1 MSDKNLRGQA
11 LGLVETRGF
20 IPMIE
25 AADAMTKTA
34 VVGLTKWVQIDPA
47 LCTAMVR
54 GDVGAVTAAVE
65 AGAAAAK
72 RLGEVV
78 RAHVIPMPWESLEDP
93 LLK

>member
-1 MSDKNLRGQA
+1 MKGVNPRGQA
-11 LGLVETRGF
+11 LGLIETRGF

-25 AADAMTKTA
+25 AADAMSKTA

-47 LCTAMVR
+47 MCTAVVR

-65 AGAAAAK
+65 AGAAAAG
-72 RLGEVV
+72 RIGEVV